1 MALSEKE
8 RRVLEQL
15 EEQLN
20 MEDPHLAS
28 QMQATGPVSQ
38 FSTRNIVV
46 GVLIAVVGIGVLL
59 WGVTISTY
67 WLGIVGFLMMVGG
80 VFFATVR
87 PRGLGSSKS
96 GRSGKSAQ
104 SAGAGGGSFM
114 SGLEQKWEER
124 RRQQP

>member
-15 EEQLN
+15 EEQLS
-20 MEDPHLAS
+20 MEDPQLAS
-28 QMQATGPVSQ
+28 QMQAAGPVSQ
-38 FSTRNIVV
+38 FSTRNIVI

-59 WGVTISTY
+59 WGVTISQL
-67 WLGIVGFLMMVGG
+67 WLGIIGFLMMVGG

-87 PRGLGSSKS
+87 PKGLKSSTARKS
-96 GRSGKSAQ
+96 GPAT
-104 SAGAGGGSFM
+104 GGSGNSAFM
-114 SGLEQKWEER
+114 SNLEQKWEDR

>member
-28 QMQATGPVSQ
+28 QMQATGRVSQ
-38 FSTRNIVV
+38 FSTRNIVI

-59 WGVTISTY
+59 WGVTISQL

-87 PRGLGSSKS
+87 PKGLRSSKS
-96 GRSGKSAQ
+96 RASSASEGSSGNS
-104 SAGAGGGSFM
+104 SFM
-114 SGLEQKWEER
+114 STLEQKWEQR